1 MNELSKAL
9 ESLEVTLKE
18 RVWDI
23 GSSPTPPLGS
33 ISAGGNLTTANRAP
47 TSTAS
52 LPNPHPSNPHGSQK
66 ASVSL
71 PSTELRL
78 SASDKERL
86 TITLARV
93 CALQGQ
99 YGKTAA
105 ELETLVEGYCW
116 VLGGYPIQSII
127 EAIGK
132 FIRTSRD
139 IPKPADIEAVIN
151 PPPPR
156 IDWPL
161 YIELKKR
168 LREGNVYVDRDEK
181 QFVRNCEDLAIIRQ
195 RGEMASYNDAQR
207 QLETHQRQL
216 LTYGD
221 E

>member
-1 MNELSKAL
+1 MRTISQLT
-9 ESLEVTLKE
+9 ESLLNG
-18 RVWDI
+18 I
-23 GSSPTPPLGS
+23 GASPEQPGK
-33 ISAGGNLTTANRAP
+33 
-47 TSTAS
+47 AS
-52 LPNPHPSNPHGSQK
+52 LPMPHPNSPHGLLK
-66 ASVSL
+66 ASDS
-71 PSTELRL
+71 PPNIGSRL

-105 ELETLVEGYCW
+105 ELETLVEGFCW
-116 VLGGYPIQSII
+116 VLGGYPIQAII
-127 EAIGK
+127 DAIGT
-132 FIRTSRD
+132 FIRTNRD

-151 PPPPR
+151 PPPPK

-216 LTYGD
+216 LAHD
-221 E
+221 AD